1 MEHFQSAYQEEKA
14 RLDRTLEEIERQLK
28 ELRSIPVYTGH
39 DFTEQL
45 LEANRESQ
53 RKQLEQSEREPYFGR
68 LDFAEAGRN
77 RKPIYIGKVGVGDPE
92 AGHPLVID
100 WRAPI
105 ASLFYSFTGGDE
117 ASYLAPEGLID
128 GLVYLK
134 RNIVIR
140 KGILE
145 RVADTYDRDSD
156 GPAVSDEFL
165 VYRLG
170 ENKDNRLRDIVS
182 TIQAEQDQ
190 IIRAAKNTALIIQG
204 VAGSGK
210 TTVALHRL
218 AFLLYQYKEQISA
231 ERLVI
236 FAPNHMFID
245 YISEV
250 LPELGVGDIQQNT
263 FSDWA
268 ARVLG
273 LEEGPSDG
281 TEALSRWFDGDWPG
295 QPQGRNQAEGQAQE
309 QKLRQGIA
317 QWQAQT
323 KDQAEEQDQVK
334 EQVLAQGLGRKQLHG
349 GAQVQERPD
358 DNKLPGRFKGS
369 MHFKSLIDA
378 YLENLESICVPE
390 GDFEP
395 WDGARLSRKE
405 IIGWFEG
412 EYRHYPVARRKER
425 VLARIHRWIEM
436 ELKKSPSAAALK
448 ERKKKAQ
455 QREKAYAKKWPELAP
470 LNLYRGLFGIRRSGG
485 TADSGLADM
494 AGRIPREIWRETQG
508 YLKKNTLKEEDL
520 PALLYLYSVVNE
532 IDGKMTF
539 DHVVIDEAQDFS
551 PFQVYVLDRFVKGH
565 SFTILGDLSQGIHY
579 YKGVRSWE
587 EMQNLFRPEETA
599 YFALT
604 RSYRSTM
611 EIIEFANEILKRG
624 VGTDLLAVPVFRSG
638 EPVRLLPA
646 AGERRFGAIRYALD
660 KALSGT
666 YRTVAILTRTMREA
680 EELHKE
686 LHKGL
691 TKNGTEINLIN
702 GEIKEYAGG
711 VSVLPVYLSK
721 GLEFDAVIVT
731 DVDPLHYGP
740 EEAKL
745 LYVGCTR
752 ALHEL
757 WLLHGDELPDYVP
770 GENTDFAVRAAVE
783 GY

>member
-1 MEHFQSAYQEEKA
+1 MDDFQSAYQEEKA
-14 RLDRTLEEIERQLK
+14 RLDRTLEQIDKRLTM
-28 ELRSIPVYTGH
+28 LRSIPVYTGQ

-45 LEANRESQ
+45 LEENRENQ
-53 RKQLEQSEREPYFGR
+53 RKQLEQSFHEPYFGR
-68 LDFAEAGRN
+68 LDFEEQGKN
-77 RKPIYIGKVGVGDPE
+77 KTPLYIGKVGVGDPDGKE
-92 AGHPLVID
+92 PIVID
-100 WRAPI
+100 WRAPV
-105 ASLFYSFTGGDE
+105 ASLFYSFTGGDD
-117 ASYLAPEGLID
+117 ASYVAPEGLIE

-140 KGILE
+140 KGILD
-145 RVADTYDRDSD
+145 RVVDTYNRESE

-218 AFLLYQYKEQISA
+218 AFLLYQYKEQITA
-231 ERLVI
+231 ERMII

-250 LPELGVGDIQQNT
+250 LPELGVGDIQQST

-268 ARVLG
+268 AKVLG
-273 LEEGPSDG
+273 LDDVPADG
-281 TEALSRWFDGDWPG
+281 SQALSYWFDGEKRG
-295 QPQGRNQAEGQAQE
+295 
-309 QKLRQGIA
+309 
-317 QWQAQT
+317 
-323 KDQAEEQDQVK
+323 K
-334 EQVLAQGLGRKQLHG
+334 ERL
-349 GAQVQERPD
+349 ED
-358 DNKLPGRFKGS
+358 TELPGRFKGS
-369 MHFKSLIDA
+369 IEFKTLIDTFLKD
-378 YLENLESICVPE
+378 LEPACVPD

-395 WDGARLSRKE
+395 WDGARLPRKE
-405 IIGWFEG
+405 ILAWFEG

-425 VLARIHRWIEM
+425 VLARIHRWVEM
-436 ELKKSPSAAALK
+436 AIKKSPSVAALK

-455 QREKAYAKKWPELAP
+455 QREKAYAKKWPELEP
-470 LNLYRGLFGIRRSGG
+470 LALYREMFGIKKGAG
-485 TADSGLADM
+485 IAGLPDM
-494 AGRIPREIWRETQG
+494 SEQIPKGIWKETRTR
-508 YLKKNTLKEEDL
+508 LKNNIVKEEDL
-520 PALLYLYSVVNE
+520 PGLLYIYTKVHE

-551 PFQVYVLDRFVKGH
+551 PFQVHVLDRFVKGH

-579 YKGVRSWE
+579 YKGVRNWH
-587 EMQNLFRPEETA
+587 EMQSLFGAEDTA

-611 EIIEFANEILKRG
+611 EIIQFANEILERG
-624 VGTDLLAVPVFRSG
+624 VNADLLAVPVFRSG
-638 EPVRLLPA
+638 EPVKLLGA
-646 AGERRFGAIRYALD
+646 TGEHRREAITRALN
-660 KALSGT
+660 KALTGS
-666 YRTVAILTRTMREA
+666 YRTAAILTRTMREA
-680 EELHKE
+680 EELYEE
-686 LHKGL
+686 LIQEGADIH
-691 TKNGTEINLIN
+691 LIN
-702 GEIKEYAGG
+702 GDLKQYAGG

-731 DVDPLHYGP
+731 DVDPSHYGP
-740 EEAKL
+740 EDAKL

-757 WLLHGDELPDYVP
+757 WLLYGDALPAYVT
-770 GENTDFAVRAAVE
+770 GETSEFTSKVDLEAL
-783 GY
+783 

>member
-1 MEHFQSAYQEEKA
+1 MDDFQSAYQEEKA
-14 RLDRTLEEIERQLK
+14 RLDRTLEQIDKRLTM
-28 ELRSIPVYTGH
+28 LRSIPVYTGQ

-45 LEANRESQ
+45 LEENRENQ
-53 RKQLEQSEREPYFGR
+53 RKQLEQSFHEPYFGR
-68 LDFAEAGRN
+68 LDFEEQGKN
-77 RKPIYIGKVGVGDPE
+77 KTPLYIGKVGVGDPDGKE
-92 AGHPLVID
+92 PIVID
-100 WRAPI
+100 WRAPV
-105 ASLFYSFTGGDE
+105 ASLFYSFTGGDD
-117 ASYLAPEGLID
+117 ASYVAPEGLIE

-140 KGILE
+140 KGILD
-145 RVADTYDRDSD
+145 RVVDTYNRESD

-218 AFLLYQYKEQISA
+218 AFLLYQYKEQITA
-231 ERLVI
+231 ERMII

-250 LPELGVGDIQQNT
+250 LPELGVGDIQQST

-268 ARVLG
+268 AKVLG
-273 LEEGPSDG
+273 LDDVPADG
-281 TEALSRWFDGDWPG
+281 SEALSYWFDGAKRG
-295 QPQGRNQAEGQAQE
+295 
-309 QKLRQGIA
+309 
-317 QWQAQT
+317 
-323 KDQAEEQDQVK
+323 K
-334 EQVLAQGLGRKQLHG
+334 ERL
-349 GAQVQERPD
+349 ED
-358 DNKLPGRFKGS
+358 TELPGRFKGS
-369 MHFKSLIDA
+369 IEFKTLIDTF
-378 YLENLESICVPE
+378 LEDLEPACVPD

-395 WDGARLSRKE
+395 WDGARLPRKE
-405 IIGWFEG
+405 ILAWFEG

-425 VLARIHRWIEM
+425 VLARIHRWVEM
-436 ELKKSPSAAALK
+436 TLKKSPSVAALK

-455 QREKAYAKKWPELAP
+455 QREKAYAKKWPELEP
-470 LNLYRGLFGIRRSGG
+470 LALYREMFGIKKGAG
-485 TADSGLADM
+485 TARLPDM
-494 AGRIPREIWRETQG
+494 SERIPKGIWKETRTH
-508 YLKKNTLKEEDL
+508 LKNNIVKEEDL
-520 PALLYLYSVVNE
+520 PGLLYIYTKVHE

-579 YKGVRSWE
+579 YKGVRNWQ
-587 EMQNLFRPEETA
+587 EMQSLFGTENTA

-611 EIIEFANEILKRG
+611 EIIQFANEILERG
-624 VGTDLLAVPVFRSG
+624 VNANLLAVPVFRSG
-638 EPVRLLPA
+638 EPVKLLGA
-646 AGERRFGAIRYALD
+646 AGEQRRETITRVLN
-660 KALSGT
+660 KALTGS
-666 YRTVAILTRTMREA
+666 YRTAAILTRTMREA
-680 EELHKE
+680 EELYEE
-686 LHKGL
+686 LTHEGAD
-691 TKNGTEINLIN
+691 IHLIN
-702 GEIKEYAGG
+702 GDLKQYAGG

-731 DVDPLHYGP
+731 DVDPSHYGP
-740 EEAKL
+740 EDAKL

-757 WLLHGDELPDYVP
+757 WLLYGEALPTYVT
-770 GENTDFAVRAAVE
+770 GEPSEFASKVDLEAL
-783 GY
+783 

>member
-14 RLDRTLEEIERQLK
+14 RLARTLEEIERQLK
-28 ELRSIPVYTGH
+28 ELRSIPVYTGQ

-53 RKQLEQSEREPYFGR
+53 RKQLEQSVHEPYFGR
-68 LDFAEAGRN
+68 LDFAERGRS
-77 RKPIYIGKVGVGDPE
+77 RMPIYIGKEGVGDPD
-92 AGHPLVID
+92 GKHPIVID

-117 ASYLAPEGLID
+117 ASYVAPEGLID

-140 KGILE
+140 KGILD
-145 RVADTYDRDSD
+145 RVVDTYDKDSD

-218 AFLLYQYKEQISA
+218 AFLLYQYKELISA

-268 ARVLG
+268 AEVLG
-273 LEEGPSDG
+273 LDEGPSDG
-281 TEALSRWFDGDWPG
+281 TKALSRWFDGDRPG
-295 QPQGRNQAEGQAQE
+295 QTVGRGHADGLAQA

-317 QWQAQT
+317 QTQ
-323 KDQAEEQDQVK
+323 DQAEEAK
-334 EQVLAQGLGRKQLHG
+334 EQVLALAQGLGRKQMHG
-349 GAQVQERPD
+349 MAQVQGRLD
-358 DNKLPGRFKGS
+358 DTQLPGRFKGS
-369 MHFKSLIDA
+369 MHFKTLIDA

-470 LNLYRGLFGIRRSGG
+470 LSLYRELFGIRRSGG
-485 TADSGLADM
+485 TAGLADM
-494 AGRIPREIWRETQG
+494 SARIPREIWRETQG
-508 YLKKNTLKEEDL
+508 YLKKSALNEEDL

-587 EMQNLFRPEETA
+587 EMQSLFRSEETA

-611 EIIEFANEILKRG
+611 EIIEFANEILQRG

-646 AGERRFGAIRYALD
+646 AGERRLDAIRHALD
-660 KALSGT
+660 KVLAGS
-666 YRTVAILTRTMREA
+666 YRTAAILTRTMREA
-680 EELHKE
+680 EELHE
-686 LHKGL
+686 EL
-691 TKNGTEINLIN
+691 TKAGADIHLIN
-702 GEIKEYAGG
+702 GELKEYAGG

-740 EEAKL
+740 EDAKL

-757 WLLHGDELPDYVP
+757 WLLHGDQLPDYVP
-770 GENTDFAVRAAVE
+770 GENSEFAARASAE
-783 GY
+783 G

>member
-1 MEHFQSAYQEEKA
+1 MENFQSAYQEEKV
-14 RLDRTLEEIERQLK
+14 RLDRTLEEVDKQLQR
-28 ELRSIPVYTGH
+28 LRGIPVYTGQ

-45 LEANRESQ
+45 LEANRENK
-53 RKQLEQSEREPYFGR
+53 RKQLEQSSGEPYFGR
-68 LDFAEAGRN
+68 LDFAEQGKN
-77 RKPIYIGKVGVGDPE
+77 KTPLYIGKVGVGNPDGKEPI
-92 AGHPLVID
+92 VID
-100 WRAPI
+100 WRAPV
-105 ASLFYSFTGGDE
+105 ASLFYSFTGGDD
-117 ASYLAPEGLID
+117 AAYAAPEGLVE

-140 KGILE
+140 KSILD
-145 RVADTYDRDSD
+145 RVADTYNRDSD

-231 ERLVI
+231 ERMVI

-250 LPELGVGDIQQNT
+250 LPELGVGDIQQST
-263 FSDWA
+263 FGDWA
-268 ARVLG
+268 AKVLE
-273 LEEGPSDG
+273 LDEIPSDG
-281 TEALSRWFDGDWPG
+281 AEALSHWFDGG
-295 QPQGRNQAEGQAQE
+295 AQGRDSILEDAA
-309 QKLRQGIA
+309 
-317 QWQAQT
+317 
-323 KDQAEEQDQVK
+323 
-334 EQVLAQGLGRKQLHG
+334 
-349 GAQVQERPD
+349 
-358 DNKLPGRFKGS
+358 LPGRFKGS
-369 MHFKSLIDA
+369 MAFKAIIDA
-378 YLENLESICVPE
+378 ALANLESGCVPE
-390 GDFEP
+390 GDLEP
-395 WDGARLSRKE
+395 WEGARLPRQE

-425 VLARIHRWIEM
+425 VLARVHRWIEM

-448 ERKKKAQ
+448 DRKKKAQ
-455 QREKAYAKKWPELAP
+455 QREKSYAKKWPELTP
-470 LNLYRGLFGIRRSGG
+470 LSLYRELFGIRKGGG
-485 TADSGLADM
+485 TIGLTDVAE
-494 AGRIPREIWRETQG
+494 RIPRGILKETQG
-508 YLKKNTLKEEDL
+508 YLKKGVVKEEDL
-520 PALLYLYSVVNE
+520 AALLYLYTRINE
-532 IDGKMTF
+532 IDGRLTF
-539 DHVVIDEAQDFS
+539 DHVVIDEAQDFT
-551 PFQVYVLDRFVKGH
+551 PFQVHVLDRFVKGH

-579 YKGVRSWE
+579 YKGVRNWD
-587 EMQNLFRPEETA
+587 EMKSLFRPEETA

-611 EIIEFANEILKRG
+611 EIIQFANEILEQG
-624 VGTDLLAVPVFRSG
+624 VGAELLAVPVFRSG

-646 AGERRFGAIRYALD
+646 AGERRFGALRYALD
-660 KALSGT
+660 KALSGSF
-666 YRTVAILTRTMREA
+666 RTAAVLTRTMREA
-680 EELHKE
+680 EELHE
-686 LHKGL
+686 VLQQDGVDA
-691 TKNGTEINLIN
+691 NLIN
-702 GEIKEYAGG
+702 GDLKQYAGG

-740 EEAKL
+740 DDAKL

-757 WLLHGDELPDYVP
+757 WLLHGTELPAYVA
-770 GENTDFAVRAAVE
+770 GETSEFAEQVNLE
-783 GY
+783 I